1 MNKYDFRLTPAYCLF
16 NGAGVKNQNG
26 NEITFLLENTNNE
39 ELKTK
44 LKKAFVSHLDYLR
57 TKENCPEIYKKS
69 EIINFELGSRND
81 LRKYVSSLYEDIS
94 LEDEEKISE
103 EKKLEV
109 ESAAVLLLDAI
120 INEACRLGATDIH
133 IENSQIRYRV
143 QGNLIS
149 GLKIEADKKDELIRR
164 IKMLA
169 GLNVLDAKNSQDGQF
184 TYGDKHRVF
193 IRVSTMSV
201 ISNGYN
207 SVDESV
213 VLRLLD
219 TSRIPLSINKL
230 GFNGIQIEE
239 LEKIISLKSG
249 LLLVCGP
256 TGAGKSTTAA
266 ALLMEI
272 ARTNKGQKK
281 IISLEDPPEY
291 FIPDVTQIKVDAERK
306 NSFSEILKH
315 IFRQD
320 PDVIMIGEI
329 RDSESCETAIRA
341 SLTGHL
347 VIATLHTDN
356 IADSFFRLE
365 NLGTDYSALCS
376 VIRGILIQEMN
387 FYKGN
392 TSLLAELSIPKKSLR
407 KETVVNR
414 NTIDQYFDFYTN
426 AGSVLKSTIV
436 NQKTENQDSAK
447 LKTAGKNKIRKT
459 KVHHLISTAL
469 NEAAEKEE
477 A

>member
-81 LRKYVSSLYEDIS
+81 LRRYVSSLYEDIS
-94 LEDEEKISE
+94 LEDEENLSE

-272 ARTNKGQKK
+272 ARMNKGQKK

-291 FIPDVTQIKVDAERK
+291 FIPDVK
-306 NSFSEILKH
+306 
-315 IFRQD
+315 
-320 PDVIMIGEI
+320 IG
-329 RDSESCETAIRA
+329 RA
-341 SLTGHL
+341 SCRER
-347 VIATLHTDN
+347 V
-356 IADSFFRLE
+356 
-365 NLGTDYSALCS
+365 
-376 VIRGILIQEMN
+376 
-387 FYKGN
+387 
-392 TSLLAELSIPKKSLR
+392 
-407 KETVVNR
+407 
-414 NTIDQYFDFYTN
+414 
-426 AGSVLKSTIV
+426 
-436 NQKTENQDSAK
+436 
-447 LKTAGKNKIRKT
+447 
-459 KVHHLISTAL
+459 
-469 NEAAEKEE
+469 
-477 A
+477 